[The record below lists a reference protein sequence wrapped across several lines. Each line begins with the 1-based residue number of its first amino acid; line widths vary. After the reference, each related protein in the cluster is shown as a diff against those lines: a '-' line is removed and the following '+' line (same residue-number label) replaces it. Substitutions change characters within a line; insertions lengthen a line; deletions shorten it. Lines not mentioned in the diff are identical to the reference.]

1 MSVRKGDFRCPK
13 CGNDV
18 INNYDWWEKK
28 GDKWILH
35 QVVNM
40 MVRIGFTGILIV
52 MLLIIAKWPKN
63 VGNNMEDQLQM
74 IGMNHLKINGLAII
88 VRKQEIHFWNFLIRK
103 KNNDYLV
110 NLRE

>member
-35 QVVNM
+35 HSSKYDGSDWAYWYSYSNAPDNCKMAEECWKQYGGSTANDWNES
-40 MVRIGFTGILIV
+40 FKN
-52 MLLIIAKWPKN
+52 KWTC
-63 VGNNMEDQLQM
+63 NNCKETR
-74 IGMNHLKINGLAII
+74 NS
-88 VRKQEIHFWNFLIRK
+88 FLEFLDK
-103 KNNDYLV
+103 KKK
-110 NLRE
+110 